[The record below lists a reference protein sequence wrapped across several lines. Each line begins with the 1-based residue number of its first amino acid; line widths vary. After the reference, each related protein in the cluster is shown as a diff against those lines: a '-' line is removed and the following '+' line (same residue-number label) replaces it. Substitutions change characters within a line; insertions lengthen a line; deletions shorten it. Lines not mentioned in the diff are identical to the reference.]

1 MAMEGDVGLKR
12 EGKKPELDR
21 DQNGVLV
28 KDLTET
34 TSIIARQYANAII
47 NFPLDRLE
55 LNSELNVSCS
65 ETQGWL
71 PGFILLINRVCALG
85 YFLQKKR
92 PRLERNGCF
101 SLRRRVL
108 QVDSDVVSAGISFSQ
123 I

>member
-71 PGFILLINRVCALG
+71 SGFILLINRVCALG
-85 YFLQKKR
+85 YFLQKR
-92 PRLERNGCF
+92 GQDLNAMDVSVLEGEFYRWT
-101 SLRRRVL
+101 VMW
-108 QVDSDVVSAGISFSQ
+108 
-123 I
+123 